1 MCGGVRCAVVC
12 GVRCAVCGV
21 QCAVWLCWG
30 GRSVVSV
37 SGSYCGRCG
46 CTQIAGG
53 ERRAAVRVRASV
65 VGGRWVIGGVVVGG
79 DWWVV
84 IGVWLVVGVMENARW
99 AVGCGR
105 WVVGGGRWAVGGGV
119 HPSPTPDQGRGV
131 GRVVLGLDHDVV
143 EEHLALSGRRSP
155 AGGEP
160 AVRLRAAPR

>member
-1 MCGGVRCAVVC
+1 MNEEVAVVCGGVRCAVVC

-84 IGVWLVVGVMENARW
+84 IGVWLVVGVMKMR
-99 AVGCGR
+99 GGL
-105 WVVGGGRWAVGGGV
+105 WVVGGGWWAVGGGRWV
-119 HPSPTPDQGRGV
+119 VVCTHRLHQIRV
-131 GRVVLGLDHDVV
+131 GA
-143 EEHLALSGRRSP
+143 LAGSFS
-155 AGGEP
+155 ASIMM
-160 AVRLRAAPR
+160 